1 MPYIKQE
8 QRVQVDAQIK
18 ELANS
23 ILNTIGDDK
32 TQRAGVL
39 NYTITKLLPE
49 IYTLDKVRY
58 SDLNEIIGMLE
69 CCKHEF
75 YRMGVVPYENLK
87 LLENGSV
94 LGNVAGL
101 TAEYLDLNIKLTA
114 AEMDLQESLDNIKKI
129 KDENFRNS
137 CFKENPSEENDSKDP
152 FYEFVKSKKW
162 LLCGSKLVAPYET
175 AYDVLYLDDQLRIK
189 KGHSGLL
196 FLGAERIVW
205 PTKPGVIFTK
215 EVFTKE
221 IGKNFSFSNEELE
234 EYYNKKL
241 PLLKQVGGGNEELEE
256 YYNKNFPLLKQV
268 GNGVIKTLGE

>member
-1 MPYIKQE
+1 MPYIKKE

-49 IYTLDKVRY
+49 VYTLDKVRY
-58 SDLNEIIGMLE
+58 SDLNEIIGMFE

-75 YRMGVVPYENLK
+75 YRMVAAPYENLK

-114 AEMDLQESLDNIKKI
+114 AEMDLQNSLDDFQNSLDDIKKT
-129 KDENFRNS
+129 KDEKIN
-137 CFKENPSEENDSKDP
+137 
-152 FYEFVKSKKW
+152 
-162 LLCGSKLVAPYET
+162 
-175 AYDVLYLDDQLRIK
+175 
-189 KGHSGLL
+189 
-196 FLGAERIVW
+196 
-205 PTKPGVIFTK
+205 
-215 EVFTKE
+215 
-221 IGKNFSFSNEELE
+221 
-234 EYYNKKL
+234 
-241 PLLKQVGGGNEELEE
+241 
-256 YYNKNFPLLKQV
+256 
-268 GNGVIKTLGE
+268 

>member
-1 MPYIKQE
+1 MPYIK
-8 QRVQVDAQIK
+8 K
-18 ELANS
+18 ELREEIDAEINILVYRLKNLIEDNS
-23 ILNTIGDDK
+23 SI
-32 TQRAGVL
+32 RAGTL
-39 NYTITKLLPE
+39 NYTITKLIDGLYGPLE
-49 IYTLDKVRY
+49 KAGYKDY
-58 SDLNEIIGMLE
+58 NEAIGMLE
-69 CCKHEF
+69 CCKLEF
-75 YRMGVVPYENLK
+75 YRKAAAPYEDLK
-87 LLENGSV
+87 LRENGAV
-94 LGNVAGL
+94 LDIIH
-101 TAEYLDLNIKLTA
+101 E
-114 AEMDLQESLDNIKKI
+114 
-129 KDENFRNS
+129 ENYS
-137 CFKENPSEENDSKDP
+137 KENPSEENDSKDP

-189 KGHSGLL
+189 KGYSGLL

-205 PTKPGVIFTK
+205 PTNPGVIFTK

>member
-1 MPYIKQE
+1 MPYIK
-8 QRVQVDAQIK
+8 K
-18 ELANS
+18 ELRKEVDTEINS
-23 ILNTIGDDK
+23 LVSGLKNLIEDNSSI
-32 TQRAGVL
+32 RAGVL
-39 NYTITKLLPE
+39 NYTITKPLPE

-58 SDLNEIIGMLE
+58 SNLNEIIGKFE
-69 CCKHEF
+69 CCKPEF
-75 YRMGVVPYENLK
+75 YRRGVVPYENLK

-137 CFKENPSEENDSKDP
+137 CSKENPSEENDSKDP

-221 IGKNFSFSNEELE
+221 IGKNFSFSNEELKG
-234 EYYNKKL
+234 YYNNNL
-241 PLLKQVGGGNEELEE
+241 
-256 YYNKNFPLLKQV
+256 PLLKQV